1 MTEEIKIDEKFQKSA
16 LFDLEFEGR
25 EQKSA
30 EYAQKDADSATKF
43 VEMGKEKEQKFASM
57 SADLSDKTSTLS
69 IIHSKL
75 KELEKYDPKLKAQ
88 AETYLSDLIN
98 KDRDQFAIPSRKE
111 KKGKETVDLDGS
123 KKSLWGKLKNKAKN
137 IWRPNN
143 LKHSLERN
151 IEKLKSDMEANPSTY
166 EWLKK
171 CARPENKAYDSSE
184 KVSFSQL
191 YEKTEEIQKNYNNE
205 RIKGMKD
212 KESFSQ
218 WKEERTADVAK
229 HEATIEAIHQVRDN
243 AAKEMEQRS
252 TARDTT
258 GIKDTNA
265 NTGVDRLAEKAKAME
280 GLSPEQRLAKRM
292 AEMRGTKKPDAPKPV
307 VKREVD
313 SNIMNRTMDNK
324 MRA

>member
-16 LFDLEFEGR
+16 LFDLEFER
-25 EQKSA
+25 NEAKYAASNHETAESAKESADHNKSIEK
-30 EYAQKDADSATKF
+30 EYAEWTNSFSLETDA
-43 VEMGKEKEQKFASM
+43 
-57 SADLSDKTSTLS
+57 
-69 IIHSKL
+69 L
-75 KELEKYDPKLKAQ
+75 KKVDNLLGLIQDPKLKEQ
-88 AETYLSDLIN
+88 ATSYLNNLIN
-98 KDRDQFAIPSRKE
+98 KDDIDLKREQYKNKDKS
-111 KKGKETVDLDGS
+111 VDLDGS
-123 KKSLWGKLKNKAKN
+123 KKNLWGKLKNKAKN
-137 IWRPNN
+137 FWRPNN
-143 LKHSLERN
+143 EKKALESKIEALKEDMIKNPR
-151 IEKLKSDMEANPSTY
+151 IYDYLKSRAKDDDPNKKINFNDVAQTRNKDEQVYNDRRVESM
-166 EWLKK
+166 LKK
-171 CARPENKAYDSSE
+171 
-184 KVSFSQL
+184 
-191 YEKTEEIQKNYNNE
+191 
-205 RIKGMKD
+205 
-212 KESFSQ
+212 ESDLRYAETMEQSAQ
-218 WKEERTADVAK
+218 K